1 MIYNFYEKMF
11 TGLVENTWKITS
23 LKETGGGLR
32 MTLDP
37 TPGMEMRTGDSIS
50 VNGVCLTVVET
61 GSSVAFEISPET
73 MRSTNLGELK
83 VNNRVNLERALRL
96 SDRLGGH
103 IVTGHV
109 DGIGAIIAKKKA
121 GDYTFYTFE
130 APADILKYTVKKGS
144 VAVDGISLTVNGL
157 DSGSFSAAII
167 PHTLTA
173 TNIGK
178 KGPGDRVNIEV
189 DIIGKYIEKLL
200 NFSQDKDTKLMGLLR
215 EEGFAK

>member
-1 MIYNFYEKMF
+1 
-11 TGLVENTWKITS
+11 
-23 LKETGGGLR
+23 
-32 MTLDP
+32 
-37 TPGMEMRTGDSIS
+37 
-50 VNGVCLTVVET
+50 
-61 GSSVAFEISPET
+61 
-73 MRSTNLGELK
+73 
-83 VNNRVNLERALRL
+83 
-96 SDRLGGH
+96 RLGGH

-109 DGIGAIIAKKKA
+109 DGIGAIIVKKKA

-130 APADILKYTVKKGS
+130 APADILKYTVNKGS